1 MANPFTWRHGTV
13 TIKDGAGSPISFQ
26 LPAGEGGIS
35 MSNIVEG
42 NAEAVALY
50 SRSAFEGMIKGQD
63 STQEGSI
70 TVRLPSTSGL
80 TSGAT
85 DRLLDVVRKAGT
97 FAAATTKDP
106 FGVMWAVQIEIDF
119 DDGTNTGQIVLP
131 CARIT
136 ASVEEAQEG
145 DTVEISYTN
154 YQVPTYT

>member
-13 TIKDGAGSPISFQ
+13 TIKDGAGSPISFA

-70 TVRLPSTSGL
+70 TVRLPAQAGL
-80 TSGAT
+80 TDGAAA
-85 DRLLDVVRKAGT
+85 RLLDVVRKAGT
-97 FAAATTKDP
+97 WAAATSKDP
-106 FGVMWAVQIEIDF
+106 FGVMWAVVIEIDF
-119 DDGTNTGQIVLP
+119 NDGTSAGQIVLP
-131 CARIT
+131 CARIA
-136 ASVEEAQEG
+136 ASIEEAQEG

-154 YQVPTYT
+154 YQAPTYT